1 MAKNLEA
8 LRKSSGA
15 TIDALKRETRF
26 DIGAQRNTT
35 LEKAL
40 GAVRADRSIL
50 NRQVQKR
57 HEARLAKSYEKY
69 WKHLGQEDQRSRLR
83 FLTILHEVTGADAG
97 EMVASAQ
104 KLKDQLTSVL
114 SQTMSIFV
122 VGAVEL
128 EIVNMTLMASYAAQN
143 KLNLSADD
151 DSRAGEAR
159 KLNVCSA
166 IASKKM
172 ARALSGAHALGQQHI
187 IGCLVH
193 VHAVIDLGG
202 KDHGTRLDKSEII
215 RVALKKVWESQYQ
228 VRIES
233 LYADK
238 DVGKSLT
245 DIARYMVKGGN
256 EKLRYHFGFG
266 REVNDDSMGRSIAK
280 KGGLSYAEIDAGG
293 KDTELA
299 LSHYEIDV
307 LDSAYSSLMDS
318 KNANWRDGYKFVHGQ
333 EIRHKKI
340 VSFFDSLSR

>member
-1 MAKNLEA
+1 MAKDLEE

-15 TIDALKRETRF
+15 TIDALKREKRF
-26 DIGAQRNTT
+26 DIGTKRNTK
-35 LEKAL
+35 LKKAL
-40 GAVRADRSIL
+40 GADRAAESIL
-50 NRQVQKR
+50 NREVQKR
-57 HEARLAKSYEKY
+57 HEARLAQSYKKY
-69 WKHLGQEDQRSRLR
+69 WSYLVGKEQRSRLR
-83 FLTILHEVTGADAG
+83 FLTILHEVTSADAG

-104 KLKDQLTSVL
+104 NLKDQLTSVL
-114 SQTMSIFV
+114 CQAKSIFV

-128 EIVNMTLMASYAAQN
+128 EIVNMTLMQKYAAQK

-159 KLNVCSA
+159 KLNVCTA
-166 IASKKM
+166 IGTKKM
-172 ARALSGAHALGQQHI
+172 ARALSGARALGQQHI

-202 KDHGTRLDKSEII
+202 KDHETRVNKSDSIG
-215 RVALKKVWESQYQ
+215 VALRKVWESQYQ
-228 VRIES
+228 VQIQT

-245 DIARYMVKGGN
+245 YIARYMVKGGN

-266 REVNDDSMGRSIAK
+266 RENNDDYLNRQIAK
-280 KGGLSYAEIDAGG
+280 KGHLTADDIKHGG

-307 LDSAYSSLMDS
+307 LDSAYASLMDS
-318 KNANWRDGYKFVHGQ
+318 KNSNWRDGYKFVHGQ
-333 EIRHKKI
+333 EIRHLKQ
-340 VSFFDSLSR
+340 